1 MHLTKNTTIFIM
13 FEYNIKYF
21 YFIRLF
27 LEIPIKK
34 RNYSLLKKV
43 RNSYDIRT
51 SFNFKALMQTT
62 IYLLKVRLLSIIQK
76 SVEK

>member
-13 FEYNIKYF
+13 FEYIIKYF

-34 RNYSLLKKV
+34 RNYSSLKKV
-43 RNSYDIRT
+43 RKSYDIRT

>member
-13 FEYNIKYF
+13 FEYIIKYF

-43 RNSYDIRT
+43 RKSYDIRT

>member
-21 YFIRLF
+21 YFIRLS